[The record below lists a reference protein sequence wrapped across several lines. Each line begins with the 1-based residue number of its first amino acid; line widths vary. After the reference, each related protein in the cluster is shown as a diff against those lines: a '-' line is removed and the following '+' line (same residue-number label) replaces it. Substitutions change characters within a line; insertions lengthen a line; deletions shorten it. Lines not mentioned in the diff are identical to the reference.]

1 MDAMHHFDIT
11 LLQALIAVADAGS
24 LTAAA
29 PRLCRSQSAV
39 SEQIR
44 KLEEDC
50 GARLFHRSKKG
61 VSPTPAGQRLLG
73 HARQLVAQH
82 ERVYQEMRGIQ
93 LAGDLRL
100 AITDYFRPTVIAH
113 LLRQIRMRY
122 PHLRLHVSI
131 RKSEIIESGH
141 VDTDFDIGLSMRI
154 LDSHAAPM
162 PQTSKA
168 KRLHVLREPL
178 AWIAEPSWVH
188 EGGKPLPLV
197 VLPETCAL
205 QQFIVRT
212 LHANRMPYFIAH
224 SASGVLGLQLALA
237 AGLGISCLNAS
248 AIPAGMRRM
257 VPSADCPLPD
267 LPDVEFSL
275 RVPQEKA
282 DALVEGTLS
291 VLRAAFAGDA
301 SSTTAQTSPNWT

>member
-1 MDAMHHFDIT
+1 MDAMHHFDIA

-100 AITDYFRPTVIAH
+100 AITDYFRPTVIAQ
-113 LLRQIRMRY
+113 LLRQVRMRY

-131 RKSEIIESGH
+131 RKSEIIESGQA
-141 VDTDFDIGLSMRI
+141 DTDFDIGLSMRI
-154 LDSHAAPM
+154 LDSHAARM

-178 AWIAEPSWVH
+178 AWIAEPSWVQ
-188 EGGKPLPLV
+188 ERGAPLPLV
-197 VLPETCAL
+197 VLPDTCAL

-257 VPSADCPLPD
+257 DPSADCPLPD

-275 RVPQEKA
+275 RLPQEKA